1 MTNNPSGL
9 KKLVA
14 KTVDLQI
21 GSVVKKLNSIA
32 NSLESKINNSDR
44 INKVPNKIS
53 KDLSNHLLP
62 PHMGNFRLPYGYNR
76 WSINP
81 ISRRGERG
89 GSRKLKN
96 MRKNR
101 KTRRHS
107 RK

>member
-14 KTVDLQI
+14 KTVDLEI

-44 INKVPNKIS
+44 NKVPNR
-53 KDLSNHLLP
+53 LSEYYLP
-62 PHMGNFRLPYGYNR
+62 PHKGNLRLPYDYNR

>member
-14 KTVDLQI
+14 KTVDLEI

-32 NSLESKINNSDR
+32 KSIESKVNISDR

-53 KDLSNHLLP
+53 EYYLP
-62 PHMGNFRLPYGYNR
+62 PHKGNRRLPYDYNR

-81 ISRRGERG
+81 ISRRGEIG